1 MVRKLNIHGDN
12 IVECERAFN
21 LCKTALNN
29 IETSLLTKES
39 TVFCPRYKAS
49 SQTDEYIFTFFPG
62 YGRWNKDILNLLQ
75 TGKDSLREAP
85 DVIITEIVNGIEYPL
100 LAIEYCGALPAG
112 NQAWQ
117 RSGRGYSTGKSK
129 IPYLYIAELGGYELD
144 SNRNRKAARTPN
156 PAIPFSY
163 ITYSKEY
170 SMVLPIYEKSPGC
183 DEESERLY
191 QDVFSEKQLVGIVES
206 ILLGKEYTEAE
217 KELENKIIS
226 FIQIKAAASKGTV
239 TLTEEQWKNAYDV
252 ICNNESL
259 ITFLCKN
266 NPVNWKKT
274 VYIKSLTDSAQKFM
288 NIASKYAIGI
298 TSSKLPMCIIPNTN
312 KHEFVEDV
320 SKLYPNL
327 SDTFKKWISKRDNL
341 VIAWIMGFKPRGDD
355 ARPDRGLAPFV
366 RMLTGKNADIL
377 TFVYGPAP
385 SSTWKLFEE
394 NPVRLGSTNGLW
406 EAIFSASD
414 AVLVDSATSKKKLNI
429 LKGEFQNKDFKPVD
443 KNIFVN
449 PVPAKIGE
457 NDVDTILHTLLTQIK
472 GMDIFEGMCNPPG
485 GDWSGI
491 SVLDKKNKTEYR
503 WLSLPRVSPTEAK
516 RPDHVFQ
523 IFGLTDK
530 PILLSVESKEGA
542 RELETEIG
550 KRLNRYIYDLLKT
563 PVNAERK
570 ILGENWKYSDCQLSK
585 DDFLFASAAA
595 YICKKEGDFE
605 IIENKVGCDV
615 VFSYYFNKY
624 GKCTIKISSYS
635 ELGKK
640 ISEAIYK
647 AESPLA
653 NLSLVI
659 V

>member
-1 MVRKLNIHGDN
+1 MIRKLNIHGDN
-12 IVECERAFN
+12 IVECERAFK
-21 LCKTALNN
+21 LCKKALD
-29 IETSLLTKES
+29 IKTSSIAKES
-39 TVFCPRYKAS
+39 TVFCPTYNAS
-49 SQTDEYIFTFFPG
+49 TETDDYFFTFFPG
-62 YGRWNKDILNLLQ
+62 YGRWNKDILSLLH
-75 TGKDSLREAP
+75 TEKDSLREAP
-85 DVIITEIVNGIEYPL
+85 DVVITEIENEIEKPL

-129 IPYLYIAELGGYELD
+129 VPYLYIAELGGYELD

-163 ITYSKEY
+163 ITYTKEY
-170 SMVLPIYEKSPGC
+170 STVLPIYEKSPGC
-183 DEESERLY
+183 DAESERLY
-191 QDVFSEKQLVGIVES
+191 QDVFSEEQLLVIVES

-217 KELENKIIS
+217 KELENKIIK
-226 FIQIKAAASKGTV
+226 FIQIKAATSRGTV
-239 TLTEEQWKNAYDV
+239 TLSEEQWKQAYNV

-274 VYIKSLTDSAQKFM
+274 AYIEGLTGTAQKFM
-288 NIASKYAIGI
+288 DIASKYAIGI
-298 TSSKLPMCIIPNTN
+298 TSSKLPMCIIPNSN
-312 KHEFVEDV
+312 KGKFVEEV
-320 SKLYPNL
+320 NKLYPKL
-327 SDTFKKWISKRDNL
+327 TDSFKKWLSKKDNL

-355 ARPDRGLAPFV
+355 ARPDRGLVPFT

-385 SSTWKLFEE
+385 AATWKLFED
-394 NPVRLGSTNGLW
+394 NPVKLGTTNGLW

-429 LKGEFQNKDFKPVD
+429 LKAEFQNNNFRPVD
-443 KNIFVN
+443 TNISVL
-449 PVPAKIGE
+449 PTPTKIGE
-457 NDVDTILHTLLTQIK
+457 NDVDTILHTLLTQTK
-472 GMDIFEGMCNPPG
+472 GIEVFEGMCNPPG

-491 SVLDKKNKTEYR
+491 SVLNKKSKIEYR
-503 WLSLPRVSPTEAK
+503 WLSLPRVSQTEAK

-523 IFGLTDK
+523 IFGLFDK
-530 PILLSVESKEGA
+530 PVLFSVESKEGA
-542 RELETEIG
+542 RELETGIG
-550 KRLNRYIYDLLKT
+550 ERLNRYLYDLLKT

-570 ILGENWKYSDCQLSK
+570 ETSENWNYSDFQLSK

-595 YICKKEGDFE
+595 YICLRDSDFDLV
-605 IIENKVGCDV
+605 ENKVACDV
-615 VFSYYFNKY
+615 IFSYYFDEN

-640 ISEAIYK
+640 IAEAICN
-647 AESPLA
+647 AECPLE

>member
-12 IVECERAFN
+12 IVECERAFK
-21 LCKTALNN
+21 LCRTALNN
-29 IETSLLTKES
+29 IKTSSIIKES
-39 TVFCPRYKAS
+39 TVFCPCYNAS
-49 SQTDEYIFTFFPG
+49 SQTDDYIFTFFPG
-62 YGRWNKDILNLLQ
+62 YGRWNKDILSLLH
-75 TGKDSLREAP
+75 TEKDSLREAP
-85 DVIITEIVNGIEYPL
+85 DVVITEIINGIEKPL

-183 DEESERLY
+183 DEKSEKLY
-191 QDVFSEKQLVGIVES
+191 QDVFSEKQLVEIVEC

-239 TLTEEQWKNAYDV
+239 TLTEEQWKKAYDV

-266 NPVNWKKT
+266 NPINWKKT
-274 VYIKSLTDSAQKFM
+274 AYIEGLTETAQNFM

-312 KHEFVEDV
+312 KPKFVEDLN
-320 SKLYPNL
+320 KLYPNL

-385 SSTWKLFEE
+385 RATWKLFEE
-394 NPVRLGSTNGLW
+394 NPVKLGSTNGLW

-429 LKGEFQNKDFKPVD
+429 LKYEFQNKDFKPID
-443 KNIFVN
+443 KNISVK
-449 PVPAKIGE
+449 PLPTKIGE
-457 NDVDTILHTLLTQIK
+457 NDVDTILHTLLTQIN

-491 SVLDKKNKTEYR
+491 SILHKKNKTEYR
-503 WLSLPRVSPTEAK
+503 WLSLPRVSKTEAK

-523 IFGLTDK
+523 IFGLADK
-530 PILLSVESKEGA
+530 PILFSVESKEGA
-542 RELETEIG
+542 RDLETEIG
-550 KRLNRYIYDLLKT
+550 ERLNRYLYDLLKT

-570 ILGENWKYSDCQLSK
+570 IVVENWNYSEYQLSK

-595 YICKKEGDFE
+595 YICMKEGDFK
-605 IIENKVGCDV
+605 IVENKVGCDV
-615 VFSYYFNKY
+615 IFSYYFDKD
-624 GKCTIKISSYS
+624 GRCTIKISSYS
-635 ELGKK
+635 VLGKK
-640 ISEAIYK
+640 IAKAICK
-647 AESPLA
+647 AECPLA

>member
-1 MVRKLNIHGDN
+1 MIRNLNIHGDN
-12 IVECERAFN
+12 IVECERAFK
-21 LCKTALNN
+21 LCKKALS
-29 IETSLLTKES
+29 IETSSIAIES
-39 TVFCPRYKAS
+39 TVFCPCYNAS
-49 SQTDEYIFTFFPG
+49 TETDEYIFTFFPG
-62 YGRWNKDILNLLQ
+62 YGRWNKDILSLLH
-75 TGKDSLREAP
+75 TEKDSLREAP
-85 DVIITEIVNGIEYPL
+85 DVVITEIINDIEKPL

-129 IPYLYIAELGGYELD
+129 VPYLYIAELGGYELD

-183 DEESERLY
+183 DEQSERLY
-191 QDVFSEKQLVGIVES
+191 QNVFSEKQLIEIVEC

-226 FIQIKAAASKGTV
+226 FIQIKAATSKGTV
-239 TLTEEQWKNAYDV
+239 TLSEEQWKKAYDV

-266 NPVNWKKT
+266 NPINWKKT
-274 VYIKSLTDSAQKFM
+274 AYIDGLTESAQKFM

-298 TSSKLPMCIIPNTN
+298 TSSKLPMCIIPNST
-312 KHEFVEDV
+312 KADFVKEIIT
-320 SKLYPNL
+320 LYPNL
-327 SDTFKKWISKRDNL
+327 SENFKKWISKKDNL
-341 VIAWIMGFKPRGDD
+341 IIAWIMGFKPRGDD
-355 ARPDRGLAPFV
+355 ARPDRGLVPFV

-385 SSTWKLFEE
+385 TATWKLFEE
-394 NPVRLGSTNGLW
+394 NPVKLGSTNGLW

-429 LKGEFQNKDFKPVD
+429 LKDEFQNKDFKPVD
-443 KNIFVN
+443 KNISVN
-449 PVPAKIGE
+449 TVPIKIGE

-472 GMDIFEGMCNPPG
+472 GIDIFEGMCNPPG

-503 WLSLPRVSPTEAK
+503 WLSLPRVSQTEAK

-523 IFGLTDK
+523 IFGLSDK

-550 KRLNRYIYDLLKT
+550 ERLNRYLYDLLKT
-563 PVNAERK
+563 PVNAEK
-570 ILGENWKYSDCQLSK
+570 KTNVDDWKYSDHKLSK
-585 DDFLFASAAA
+585 DNFLFASAAA
-595 YICKKEGDFE
+595 YICMREGDFE
-605 IIENKVGCDV
+605 LVENKVGCDII
-615 VFSYYFNKY
+615 FSYYFGDN
-624 GKCTIKISSYS
+624 GKCRINISSYS

-640 ISEAIYK
+640 IAEAICK
-647 AESPLA
+647 AECPLE
-653 NLSLVI
+653 NLSLV
-659 V
+659 VV

>member
-1 MVRKLNIHGDN
+1 MIRKLNIHGDN
-12 IVECERAFN
+12 IVECERAFR
-21 LCKTALNN
+21 LCKIALC
-29 IETSLLTKES
+29 IETSSISKGS
-39 TVFCPRYKAS
+39 TVFCPRYNAS
-49 SQTDEYIFTFFPG
+49 TKTDDYFFTFFPG
-62 YGRWNKDILNLLQ
+62 YGRWNKDILSLLH
-75 TGKDSLREAP
+75 TEKDSLREAP
-85 DVIITEIVNGIEYPL
+85 DVVITEVVKEIEKPL

-163 ITYSKEY
+163 ITYSREH

-191 QDVFSEKQLVGIVES
+191 QDVFSEKQLVEIVEC
-206 ILLGKEYTEAE
+206 ILLGKDYSEAE
-217 KELENKIIS
+217 KELENKIIK
-226 FIQIKAAASKGTV
+226 FILIKAKTSKGTV
-239 TLTEEQWKNAYDV
+239 TLSEEQWKKAYNV
-252 ICNNESL
+252 ICDNESL
-259 ITFLCKN
+259 ITFLCKD

-274 VYIKSLTDSAQKFM
+274 AYIEGLTKTAQRFM

-298 TSSKLPMCIIPNTN
+298 TSSKLPMCIIPNSN
-312 KHEFVEDV
+312 KAEFIREVNE
-320 SKLYPNL
+320 LYPKLNDNFNKWL
-327 SDTFKKWISKRDNL
+327 SKKDNL
-341 VIAWIMGFKPRGDD
+341 VITWIMGFKPRGDD

-385 SSTWKLFEE
+385 TATWKLFEE
-394 NPVRLGSTNGLW
+394 NPIKLGTTNGLW

-429 LKGEFQNKDFKPVD
+429 LKEEFQNKDFKPVD
-443 KNIFVN
+443 KNFSVN
-449 PVPAKIGE
+449 LVPAKIGE

-472 GMDIFEGMCNPPG
+472 GINIFEGMCNPPG

-491 SVLDKKNKTEYR
+491 SVLDKKNKREYR
-503 WLSLPRVSPTEAK
+503 WLSLPRVSQTEAK

-523 IFGLTDK
+523 IFGLADK
-530 PILLSVESKEGA
+530 PILFSVESKEGA

-550 KRLNRYIYDLLKT
+550 ERLNRYLYDLLKT

-570 ILGENWKYSDCQLSK
+570 VNAENWKYSDYQLSK

-595 YICKKEGDFE
+595 YICMRKGDFE
-605 IIENKVGCDV
+605 LVENKVGCDII
-615 VFSYYFNKY
+615 FSYCFGDD

-635 ELGKK
+635 KLGKK
-640 ISEAIYK
+640 IAEAICK
-647 AESPLA
+647 AESPLE
-653 NLSLVI
+653 NLSLV
-659 V
+659 VV

>member
-1 MVRKLNIHGDN
+1 MIRKLNIHGYN
-12 IVECERAFN
+12 IVECERAFR
-21 LCKTALNN
+21 LCKKALH
-29 IETSLLTKES
+29 IETFSIEKES
-39 TVFCPRYKAS
+39 TVFCPCYNTS
-49 SQTDEYIFTFFPG
+49 TETDDYIFTFFPS
-62 YGRWNKDILNLLQ
+62 YARWNKDILSLLH
-75 TGKDSLREAP
+75 TEKDSLREAP
-85 DVIITEIVNGIEYPL
+85 DVVITEIINNIEKPL

-129 IPYLYIAELGGYELD
+129 VPYLYIAELGGYELD
-144 SNRNRKAARTPN
+144 SNRNRKASRTPN

-183 DEESERLY
+183 DEESEKLY
-191 QDVFSEKQLVGIVES
+191 QDVFSEKQLVEIVEG
-206 ILLGKEYTEAE
+206 ILLGKEYIEAE
-217 KELENKIIS
+217 KELENKIIR
-226 FIQIKAAASKGTV
+226 FIQIKAATSKRTV
-239 TLTEEQWKNAYDV
+239 TLSEEQWKKAYDV

-274 VYIKSLTDSAQKFM
+274 AYIEGLTESAQKFM

-298 TSSKLPMCIIPNTN
+298 TSSKLPMCIIPNSN
-312 KHEFVEDV
+312 KAGFVKDV
-320 SKLYPNL
+320 NALYPNL
-327 SDTFKKWISKRDNL
+327 SESFKKWISKKDNL

-355 ARPDRGLAPFV
+355 ARPDRGLTPFV
-366 RMLTGKNADIL
+366 RMLTGKNANIL

-385 SSTWKLFEE
+385 TATWKLFEE
-394 NPVRLGSTNGLW
+394 KPVKLRTINGLW

-429 LKGEFQNKDFKPVD
+429 LKEEFQNKDFKPVD
-443 KNIFVN
+443 KNICVN
-449 PVPAKIGE
+449 PVPTKIGE

-472 GMDIFEGMCNPPG
+472 SIDIFEGMCNPPG

-503 WLSLPRVSPTEAK
+503 WLSLPRVSQTEAK

-523 IFGLTDK
+523 IFGLVDK

-550 KRLNRYIYDLLKT
+550 ERLNRYLYNLLKT

-570 ILGENWKYSDCQLSK
+570 SNVEDWKYSEYKLSK
-585 DDFLFASAAA
+585 ADFLFASAVA
-595 YICKKEGDFE
+595 YICMKEGDFE
-605 IIENKVGCDV
+605 LVETKVGCDII
-615 VFSYYFNKY
+615 FSYYFDES

-640 ISEAIYK
+640 IAQVIYK
-647 AESPLA
+647 AECPLK
-653 NLSLVI
+653 NLKLV
-659 V
+659 VV